1 MANSHKAP
9 DNRDPGQGTTSSA
22 AQGVKET
29 AANLTHQAGQA
40 ASNLGQK
47 AQDTASNL
55 AQKARDTAS
64 DLGHRAQE
72 LAGTAGERTD
82 DALGVVGHGMSN
94 LAGTIRQNVPREG
107 MLGSAAGSVAE
118 GLEAGGRY
126 LSEHGMSEIGDDVGR
141 LVRQHPLPALL
152 TVFGIGVLLGTALRR

>member
-1 MANSHKAP
+1 MANPHNNPEHRGA
-9 DNRDPGQGTTSSA
+9 GQGSTSSA
-22 AQGVKET
+22 TQTAKEA
-29 AANLTHQAGQA
+29 AANA
-40 ASNLGQK
+40 GQK

-72 LAGTAGERTD
+72 LASSAGDRAD
-82 DALGVVGHGMSN
+82 DALGAVGKGMSN
-94 LAGTIRQNVPREG
+94 LAGSIRQNVPREG
-107 MLGSAAGSVAE
+107 MLGSYAGSVAE

-126 LSEHGMSEIGDDVGR
+126 LSEHGVNEIGEDVGR

-152 TVFGIGVLLGTALRR
+152 TVFGIGFLLGSALRR

>member
-1 MANSHKAP
+1 MSNSPKNP
-9 DNRDPGQGTTSSA
+9 DSRGQGAASSA
-22 AQGVKET
+22 AQT
-29 AANLTHQAGQA
+29 ASNLTQQAGQA
-40 ASNLGQK
+40 AANLGQK

-55 AQKARDTAS
+55 AQKARETAG

-72 LAGTAGERTD
+72 LAGAAGERAD
-82 DALGVVGHGMSN
+82 DALGAVGKGMSN

-126 LSEHGMSEIGDDVGR
+126 LREHGVSEIGEDVGR

-152 TVFGIGVLLGTALRR
+152 TVFGIGFLLGSALRR

>member
-1 MANSHKAP
+1 MANTP
-9 DNRDPGQGTTSSA
+9 NNPTNRGQGQGPTSSA
-22 AQGVKET
+22 TQGVKDT
-29 AANLTHQAGQA
+29 ASNLAHQAGQA
-40 ASNLGQK
+40 ASNVGQK

-64 DLGHRAQE
+64 DLGQRAQE
-72 LAGTAGERTD
+72 WAGTAGERAG
-82 DALGVVGHGMSN
+82 DALGSVGQGMSN
-94 LAGTIRQNVPREG
+94 LAGTIRQNAPREG

-126 LSEHGMSEIGDDVGR
+126 LREHDLGDIGNDLSR

-152 TVFGIGVLLGTALRR
+152 TVFGVGFLLGSALRR

>member
-1 MANSHKAP
+1 MANPQHNP
-9 DNRDPGQGTTSSA
+9 DTRGAGQGAASSTTQTA
-22 AQGVKET
+22 KE
-29 AANLTHQAGQA
+29 A

-72 LAGTAGERTD
+72 MMGNAGDRAD
-82 DALGVVGHGMSN
+82 DALGAMGKGMSN

-126 LSEHGMSEIGDDVGR
+126 LREHGVNEIGEDVGR

-152 TVFGIGVLLGTALRR
+152 TVFGVGFLLGSALRR